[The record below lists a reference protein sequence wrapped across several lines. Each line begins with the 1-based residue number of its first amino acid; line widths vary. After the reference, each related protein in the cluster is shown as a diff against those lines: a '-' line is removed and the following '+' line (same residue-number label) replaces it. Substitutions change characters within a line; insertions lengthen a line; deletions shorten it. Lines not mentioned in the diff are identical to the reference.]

1 MSATTE
7 NKAEFHCSCGRTF
20 AHEISLKRHCWVT
33 GHTADNVEPAP
44 PSAAPVAPV
53 AEVTPVVIAP
63 VELPSIA
70 PVNVVDEAVRILR
83 EKQQAQHAFE
93 VRQAR
98 ERQVRQVLDQ
108 ASSVV
113 QQGMQK
119 AAETSRQGAEVVR
132 QSTVLA
138 LRLLLVVL
146 ICGGMLV
153 TGMGVGRL
161 LASPADAAE
170 APAGQVSVER
180 QLVGHQ
186 AQ

>member
-33 GHTADNVEPAP
+33 GHTADNVE
-44 PSAAPVAPV
+44 AAPAAVAAV
-53 AEVTPVVIAP
+53 AAEVTPVVIAP
-63 VELPSIA
+63 VELPTIA
-70 PVNVVDEAVRILR
+70 PVNMVDEAVRILR

-108 ASSVV
+108 AGAVV

-132 QSTVLA
+132 QSAILM
-138 LRLLLVVL
+138 LRLLLVILV
-146 ICGGMLV
+146 CGGMLL

-170 APAGQVSVER
+170 APAAQVSVER

>member
-1 MSATTE
+1 MSATKTD

-33 GHTADNVEPAP
+33 GHTAENVE
-44 PSAAPVAPV
+44 AAPAAAPAAQV
-53 AEVTPVVIAP
+53 AEVTPVVVAP
-63 VELPSIA
+63 VELPGVA
-70 PVNVVDEAVRILR
+70 PANVVDEAMRILR
-83 EKQQAQHAFE
+83 EKQQAQHNFE

-98 ERQVRQVLDQ
+98 ERQVREVLSQAQV
-108 ASSVV
+108 VV
-113 QQGMQK
+113 QQVSAK
-119 AAETSRQGAEVVR
+119 AAETSRQGCEVVR

-138 LRLLLVVL
+138 LRMLLMIL
-146 ICGGMLV
+146 ICGGLLL

-161 LASPADAAE
+161 LSSPADATE
-170 APAGQVSVER
+170 GPAQVSVER

>member
-1 MSATTE
+1 MSATKTE

-33 GHTADNVEPAP
+33 GHTAENVE
-44 PSAAPVAPV
+44 AAPAAVAAAPV

-63 VELPSIA
+63 VELPTIA

-108 ASSVV
+108 ASAVV
-113 QQGMQK
+113 QQGMHK
-119 AAETSRQGAEVVR
+119 AADASRQGAEVVR
-132 QSTVLA
+132 QSAVLA
-138 LRLLLVVL
+138 LRLLLVILV
-146 ICGGMLV
+146 CGGMLL

-161 LASPADAAE
+161 LASPADATE
-170 APAGQVSVER
+170 APAAQVSVER

>member
-1 MSATTE
+1 MSATKTE

-33 GHTADNVEPAP
+33 GHTAENVEPAP
-44 PSAAPVAPV
+44 PAAVAAPV

-63 VELPSIA
+63 VELPAVASA
-70 PVNVVDEAVRILR
+70 NVVDEAMRILR
-83 EKQQAQHAFE
+83 EKQQAQHNFE

-98 ERQVRQVLDQ
+98 ERQVREVLTQAQV
-108 ASSVV
+108 VV
-113 QQGMQK
+113 QQVSAK
-119 AAETSRQGAEVVR
+119 AAETSRQGCEVVR

-138 LRLLLVVL
+138 LRMLLMIL
-146 ICGGMLV
+146 ICGGLLL

-161 LASPADAAE
+161 LSSPADATE
-170 APAGQVSVER
+170 GPAAQVSVER

>member
-33 GHTADNVEPAP
+33 GHTADNVE
-44 PSAAPVAPV
+44 AAPAAVAAVV

-108 ASSVV
+108 AGAVV

-132 QSTVLA
+132 QTTVLL
-138 LRLLLVVL
+138 LRLLLVILV
-146 ICGGMLV
+146 CGGMLL

-170 APAGQVSVER
+170 APAAQVSVER